1 MSGIILLNL
10 KKDADYASLRDW
22 CLTVYDFYLSLYP
35 GQTTQL
41 VVNLYKQSIDKIDK
55 KKDITKMKALY
66 DETNM
71 MFREDIFGAEAMEQ
85 LNKVLK
91 DKFNHCISDEIEE
104 ENMKIDRI
112 IKSGRI
118 TNDKEYELVKQYEEG
133 IYADESQVEKAEML
147 RSLMVKYENR

>member
-1 MSGIILLNL
+1 
-10 KKDADYASLRDW
+10 
-22 CLTVYDFYLSLYP
+22 
-35 GQTTQL
+35 
-41 VVNLYKQSIDKIDK
+41 
-55 KKDITKMKALY
+55 MKALY

-112 IKSGRI
+112 IKS
-118 TNDKEYELVKQYEEG
+118 D
-133 IYADESQVEKAEML
+133 
-147 RSLMVKYENR
+147 

>member
-1 MSGIILLNL
+1 
-10 KKDADYASLRDW
+10 
-22 CLTVYDFYLSLYP
+22 
-35 GQTTQL
+35 
-41 VVNLYKQSIDKIDK
+41 
-55 KKDITKMKALY
+55 MKALY

-104 ENMKIDRI
+104 ENMKINRI